1 MDANFRL
8 KRKMISTDAADPSLS
23 NGWAYFV
30 EESEFKSFLD
40 AFGNLVIQEVSVRTV
55 EGSKWRD
62 VD

>member
-40 AFGNLVIQEVSVRTV
+40 AFGNLVIQEVSVHPMI
-55 EGSKWRD
+55 
-62 VD
+62 